1 MPMKGRFIKAS
12 VVFSVFSCFATLAAP
27 TTRAQKAAPKA
38 PVYRVDPFWPK
49 PLPNQWSMQEI
60 VDIHVD
66 KDGHIWALNRP
77 DDARPD
83 ELGAATNPPR
93 TECCV
98 LGPEVL
104 EFDADGNLLK
114 AWGKKDYVPGWPKR
128 LQTIGVDRDLNVYV
142 SGTAPGDSIIKLTQ
156 DGKLLWDFGHRGPVV
171 PASQVKQ
178 DNQQTEIFPPGIGAF
193 DFDEDAREIYVADGF
208 LNKRVLV
215 YDMETG
221 AFKRG
226 WGGHGTPL
234 NEIDNGP
241 TAPYD
246 VSGLPPDQK
255 QFAPIVHCVHPS
267 RDGFVYV
274 CERGSDRIQVFTKQG
289 QFVKEF
295 WVHPS
300 TQARGPH
307 CGGPFSMTDPPC
319 GTVSDLGLDAQGKY
333 IFVSDTTNNIV
344 WILDRHDGNV
354 LGSFG
359 GNGRYAGQLHW
370 VDPIAVDSKG
380 NVYTGEVEDG
390 KRIQKFV
397 PVKSAR

>member
-234 NEIDNGP
+234 NEIE
-241 TAPYD
+241 TAPRLPTTFQ
-246 VSGLPPDQK
+246 VCRPIRSSSRPSCTACIPRATASSMSANGAATAFRCSPSKANSSRSSGSIPPRRR
-255 QFAPIVHCVHPS
+255 AGLIA
-267 RDGFVYV
+267 
-274 CERGSDRIQVFTKQG
+274 E
-289 QFVKEF
+289 
-295 WVHPS
+295 
-300 TQARGPH
+300 GP
-307 CGGPFSMTDPPC
+307 
-319 GTVSDLGLDAQGKY
+319 LA
-333 IFVSDTTNNIV
+333 
-344 WILDRHDGNV
+344 
-354 LGSFG
+354 
-359 GNGRYAGQLHW
+359 
-370 VDPIAVDSKG
+370 
-380 NVYTGEVEDG
+380 
-390 KRIQKFV
+390 
-397 PVKSAR
+397 